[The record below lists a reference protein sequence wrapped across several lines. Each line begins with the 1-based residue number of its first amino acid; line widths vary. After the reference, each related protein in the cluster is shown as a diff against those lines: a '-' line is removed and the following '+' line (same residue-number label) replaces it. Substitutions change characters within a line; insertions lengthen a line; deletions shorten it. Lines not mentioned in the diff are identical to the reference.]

1 MEEYLVTLNKGV
13 DFDAFWTDMETPGG
27 LYIPDRSVDVTNR
40 KPASIR
46 TTGYEL
52 TAEEAVT
59 LENDP
64 RVLAV
69 QPNTPVDAKWIDATQ
84 SGIFSRASS
93 KNGSFVNW
101 GLRCGI
107 ANTIESSPGSQFTYT
122 LDGTGVDIVIQD
134 NGVMTGHPEWEDAN
148 GVTRLKEIDWYA
160 VTGVSGS
167 MSSSHYGDVGPHGT
181 HVAGTAAGKTYG
193 WAKNAN
199 IYSMRFDSAGGIP
212 DGDEFDLI
220 RIWHQ
225 QKPVT
230 ATGFKR
236 PTIVNASWGY
246 RWYYP
251 GNGAFFGGSQDGT
264 ITELNY
270 RGANVG
276 TSTATQYGN
285 VNGTHNM
292 AGVAAA
298 DAACEDMTDAGVIFV
313 KAAGNYYHKQ
323 DVSGGNDYNN
333 FYKCSTTWAG
343 FIPPGDPVYYHRPGS
358 PHSDDTIVVA
368 NVSNVQSGVYEDL
381 AASSEKGPRIDV
393 CAPGSQITSSTN
405 STGYG
410 GSNNDYPPDSDYN
423 IARISGTSMASPQ
436 VCGLLACFLQI
447 NPGAT
452 AQQCKNWLANN
463 SKQFMNPGTGTGND
477 YGNSQSLQGA
487 PNRFL
492 HQPFSGSQVLTL
504 TG

>member
-13 DFDAFWTDMETPGG
+13 DFAAFWQDMETPGG
-27 LYIPDRSVDVTNR
+27 LYIPDRSVDVSNR
-40 KPASIR
+40 KPASVR
-46 TTGYEL
+46 TTGYQL

-59 LENDP
+59 LENDS

-69 QPNTPVDAKWIDATQ
+69 QTNIPVDAKGIDAVQ
-84 SGIFSRASS
+84 SGNFSRSS
-93 KNGSFVNW
+93 SRNGAYVNW
-101 GLRCGI
+101 GLRCSNVSI
-107 ANTIESSPGSQFTYT
+107 IEGTPGTQFNHT

-148 GVTRLKEIDWYA
+148 GVTRLKEIDWYT

-167 MSSSHYGDVGPHGT
+167 MSAAHYGDVGPHGT

-199 IYSMRFDSAGGIP
+199 IYSIRFDTPGGIP

-220 RIWHQ
+220 RIWHNA
-225 QKPVT
+225 KPLT
-230 ATGFKR
+230 STGFKR

-251 GNGAFFGGSQDGT
+251 GTNISQNGV

-276 TSTATQYGN
+276 TSRATQYGN
-285 VNGTHNM
+285 TNTRHNM
-292 AGVAAA
+292 AGVAAI
-298 DAACEDMTDAGVIFV
+298 DAACEDMTDAGVILV

-323 DVSGGNDYNN
+323 DILGGNDYNN
-333 FYKCSTTWAG
+333 YYKCSTIWATTVPIG
-343 FIPPGDPVYYHRPGS
+343 TPIYYHRPGS
-358 PHSDDTIVVA
+358 PHSDDAIVVA
-368 NVSNVQSGVYEDL
+368 NVSNVQSGSQENL
-381 AASSEKGPRIDV
+381 SSSSEKGPRIDIS
-393 CAPGSQITSSTN
+393 APGSQITSATN
-405 STGYG
+405 SVGYSG
-410 GSNNDYPPDSDYN
+410 KTNDYPPDSNYN

-436 VCGLLACFLQI
+436 VTGVLACFLQI

-452 AQQCKNWLANN
+452 AQQCKAFLTAN
-463 SKQFMNPGTGTGND
+463 SKAFMNMGTGTGND
-477 YGNSQSLQGA
+477 YGNSQSQQGG

-492 HQPFSGSQVLTL
+492 HQPFNGSQVLTL

>member
-13 DFDAFWTDMETPGG
+13 DFDAFWQDMETPGG
-27 LYIPDRSVDVTNR
+27 LHIPNRSVDVSNR

-46 TTGYEL
+46 TTGYQL

-59 LENDP
+59 LENDS

-69 QPNTPVDAKWIDATQ
+69 QLNTPVDAKGIDAVQ
-84 SGIFSRASS
+84 SGNFSRSS
-93 KNGSFVNW
+93 STNGAYVNW

-107 ANTIESSPGSQFTYT
+107 ATVIESSPGSQFPHT

-167 MSSSHYGDVGPHGT
+167 MSASHYGDVGPHGT
-181 HVAGTAAGKTYG
+181 HVAGIAAGKTYG
-193 WAKNAN
+193 WAKNAH
-199 IYSMRFDSAGGIP
+199 IYSMRFDSAGGIA

-220 RIWHQ
+220 RIWHN

-251 GNGAFFGGSQDGT
+251 GANPNQDGT

-276 TSTATQYGN
+276 TSRAIQYGN
-285 VNGTHNM
+285 INNRHNM
-292 AGVAAA
+292 ADVTAA
-298 DAACEDMTDAGVIFV
+298 DAACEDMTDAGVILV

-323 DVSGGNDYNN
+323 DISTGNDYNN

-343 FIPPGDPVYYHRPGS
+343 RAIGTNIYYHKPGS

-368 NVSNVQSGVYEDL
+368 NVSNVQSGVYENL
-381 AASSEKGPRIDV
+381 SSSSEKGPRIDI
-393 CAPGSQITSSTN
+393 CAPGSNITSATN
-405 STGYG
+405 SVGYSG
-410 GSNNDYPPDSDYN
+410 LTNDYPPDSNYN

-452 AQQCKNWLANN
+452 AQQCKDWLTNH
-463 SKQFMNPGTGTGND
+463 SKTYMNPGTGTGND

-487 PNRFL
+487 PNRFF
-492 HQPFSGSQVLTL
+492 HQPFNGSQPFTL

>member
-13 DFDAFWTDMETPGG
+13 DFTAFWTDMETPGG

-69 QPNTPVDAKWIDATQ
+69 QPNTPVDAKGIDASQ

-134 NGVMTGHPEWEDAN
+134 NGVMTGHPEWEDAD
-148 GVTRLKEIDWYA
+148 GVSRLKEIDWYT
-160 VTGVSGS
+160 VTGTSGS
-167 MSSSHYGDVGPHGT
+167 MSSGHYGDVGPHGT

-220 RIWHQ
+220 LDDIIC
-225 QKPVT
+225 K
-230 ATGFKR
+230 
-236 PTIVNASWGY
+236 S
-246 RWYYP
+246 
-251 GNGAFFGGSQDGT
+251 S
-264 ITELNY
+264 IT
-270 RGANVG
+270 
-276 TSTATQYGN
+276 
-285 VNGTHNM
+285 
-292 AGVAAA
+292 
-298 DAACEDMTDAGVIFV
+298 
-313 KAAGNYYHKQ
+313 
-323 DVSGGNDYNN
+323 
-333 FYKCSTTWAG
+333 
-343 FIPPGDPVYYHRPGS
+343 
-358 PHSDDTIVVA
+358 
-368 NVSNVQSGVYEDL
+368 
-381 AASSEKGPRIDV
+381 
-393 CAPGSQITSSTN
+393 
-405 STGYG
+405 
-410 GSNNDYPPDSDYN
+410 
-423 IARISGTSMASPQ
+423 
-436 VCGLLACFLQI
+436 
-447 NPGAT
+447 
-452 AQQCKNWLANN
+452 
-463 SKQFMNPGTGTGND
+463 
-477 YGNSQSLQGA
+477 QSLTSV
-487 PNRFL
+487 F
-492 HQPFSGSQVLTL
+492 FEKYK
-504 TG
+504 